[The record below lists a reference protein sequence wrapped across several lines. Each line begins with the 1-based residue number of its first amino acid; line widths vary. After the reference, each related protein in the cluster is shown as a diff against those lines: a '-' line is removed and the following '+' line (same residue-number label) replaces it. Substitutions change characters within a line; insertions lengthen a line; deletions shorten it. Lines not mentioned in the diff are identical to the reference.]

1 MRFLDEKIL
10 DEMKDRLVNEFDPD
24 KVILFGSHAWGK
36 PTEFS
41 DIDLYVI
48 VPDSKERPLAR
59 LRRALACLEG
69 MRVPK
74 DVLVKTRAET
84 EKYRQVAASLES
96 QVLDKGR
103 VLYERH

>member
-1 MRFLDEKIL
+1 MRILDDKIL
-10 DEMKDRLVNEFDPD
+10 VEMTDRLVNEFDPD

-48 VPDSKERPLAR
+48 VPDSEERPLAR

-69 MRVPK
+69 MRVAK
-74 DVLVKTRAET
+74 DVLVRTRTET
-84 EKYRQVAASLES
+84 EKYRQVIASLES